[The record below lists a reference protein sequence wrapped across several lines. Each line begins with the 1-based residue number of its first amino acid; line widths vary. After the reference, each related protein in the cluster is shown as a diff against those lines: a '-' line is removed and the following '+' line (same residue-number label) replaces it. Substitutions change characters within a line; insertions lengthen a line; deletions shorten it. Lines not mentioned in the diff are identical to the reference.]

1 MNLFEWNN
9 NSIDQ
14 PLAERMRPGS
24 FSEFIGQKKVFN
36 CNKKLFQKIK
46 SGYLHNFILWGP
58 PGCGKTSFANAF
70 IKEVEAGIFQ
80 ETAVDLGAKK
90 IREIGEAA
98 KQNLFERQQKTVVFV
113 DEIHR
118 LNRSQQDVLLPFI
131 EKGYFYLL
139 GATTENPSYQLN
151 GALISRCHIFVLE
164 PLERRDLEKMLGKAL
179 AHYKISHQLFSD
191 EALDYLL
198 STSDGDARKL
208 YNRLEEILFKSQ
220 KKESHYFPISLENLI
235 EMFQGSSV
243 RFDKKGDEHYD
254 TVSALIK
261 SIRGSDPDAAVYYLA
276 RMLEGGED
284 PVFIAR
290 RLVILASEDV
300 GNADPQALGL
310 AVDVLHAVELVGMPE
325 ARINLAQGVIYLA
338 CAPKSNRSYQ
348 AIDRAL
354 SVVKKTGSVP
364 IPKLLRS
371 SHTSLMKKLGHGRN
385 YIYSHQGHRGWVSQD
400 YFPKEIKERKFY
412 EPVSRGFEKK
422 IEKYLTWISGKDKE
436 QREIDKSV

>member
-9 NSIDQ
+9 NLIDQ

-24 FSEFIGQKKVFN
+24 FSEFIGQRKVFN
-36 CNKKLFQKIK
+36 YNKKFFQKIK

-70 IKEVEAGIFQ
+70 VKEVKADVFQ

-90 IREIGEAA
+90 IRDMGEIA
-98 KQNLFERQQKTVVFV
+98 KQNLFEKQKKTVIFV

-118 LNRSQQDVLLPFI
+118 LNCNQQDILLPFI

-151 GALISRCHIFVLE
+151 GALMSRCHLFVLE
-164 PLERRDLEKMLGKAL
+164 PLERKDLEKMLDKAL
-179 AHYKISHQLFSD
+179 AHYKIESHQLFSN

-208 YNRLEEILFKSQ
+208 YNRLEEILFESQ
-220 KKESHYFPISLENLI
+220 KKESHCFPISLENLT
-235 EMFQGSSV
+235 EMFQGSI

-254 TVSALIK
+254 TISALIK
-261 SIRGSDPDAAVYYLA
+261 SIRGSDPNAAVYYLA

-284 PVFIAR
+284 IVFIAR
-290 RLVILASEDV
+290 RLVILASEDI

-310 AVDVLHAVELVGMPE
+310 AINVLHAVKLVGMPE
-325 ARINLAQGVIYLA
+325 ARINFGTS
-338 CAPKSNRSYQ
+338 CN
-348 AIDRAL
+348 L
-354 SVVKKTGSVP
+354 SGLCS
-364 IPKLLRS
+364 
-371 SHTSLMKKLGHGRN
+371 
-385 YIYSHQGHRGWVSQD
+385 
-400 YFPKEIKERKFY
+400 
-412 EPVSRGFEKK
+412 
-422 IEKYLTWISGKDKE
+422 
-436 QREIDKSV
+436 